1 MTKELTL
8 TKAEL
13 FEQLLLLEEKQ
24 PGSLGEF
31 DKIQTSEA
39 EKVAK
44 EHNEKMAKVLDHLGK
59 ELDRIGIS
67 EITIT
72 RGEKGKTPTMKLAVR
87 KAGSGGGGHKGNGYD
102 PVKVKVALDSGDKTQ
117 IKAQGSFNL
126 AQYMIETFGD
136 ENVRAKLEELCPW
149 MAENGG
155 GSIKGAV
162 RGARDRMGL
171 PTTLE
176 K

>member
-1 MTKELTL
+1 MDKE
-8 TKAEL
+8 KL
-13 FEQLLLLEEKQ
+13 FELLNTLDSATLAEWKRQKEKLE
-24 PGSLGEF
+24 S
-31 DKIQTSEA
+31 DKLDAIR
-39 EKVAK
+39 
-44 EHNEKMAKVLDHLGK
+44 EKMDKVLTHLTESLQK
-59 ELDRIGIS
+59 IGIN
-67 EITIT
+67 EITIKICKDT
-72 RGEKGKTPTMKLAVR
+72 KPTFDLHVR
-87 KAGSGGGGHKGNGYD
+87 KHGSGGGHKGNGYD
-102 PVKVKVALDSGDKTQ
+102 PAKIKVALDSGDKTQ
-117 IKAQGSFNL
+117 IKACGSFNL

-155 GSIKGAV
+155 GSIKGSV